1 MATTEAKRLYRVVR
15 EVHGTFHV
23 LKEASDHL
31 HAERRITAAERAVL
45 ERLSDGGPMT
55 VPQMARARRCSRQ
68 HIQARV
74 DALARRGL
82 VGARDNPA
90 HRRSPLIEI
99 TETGAKVFAEM
110 RAAEEV
116 VLERLSQELNGEDLA
131 VTARTLA
138 ALSAALKMKALKNK
152 D

>member
-1 MATTEAKRLYRVVR
+1 
-15 EVHGTFHV
+15 
-23 LKEASDHL
+23 
-31 HAERRITAAERAVL
+31 
-45 ERLSDGGPMT
+45 MT

-138 ALSAALKMKALKNK
+138 ALSAALKMKALKKK

>member
-15 EVHGTFHV
+15 EVRGTFHV

-31 HAERRITAAERAVL
+31 HAERRIAAAERAVL
-45 ERLSDGGPMT
+45 ERLSEGGPMT

-82 VGARDNPA
+82 VGARDN
-90 HRRSPLIEI
+90 RSPLIEI

-138 ALSAALKMKALKNK
+138 ALSAALKMKALKKK